1 LEEVEEALRGWRP
14 DNKEGY
20 PWMNHF
26 KAYVFRGAN
35 KSGLMTM
42 KPFSTLEKELRGLEK
57 LRDESSFRK
66 LLDHEDEQGRVK
78 DIFVRINEARVRFEV
93 RTTAFCSSVLSQC
106 HFYVACAECKSI
118 QGGV

>member
-14 DNKEGY
+14 DDKEGY

-26 KAYVFRGAN
+26 KMYVFHGAN
-35 KSGLMTM
+35 KSGPMTI
-42 KPFSTLEKELRGLEK
+42 KLFSTLKEELRGLEK
-57 LRDESSFRK
+57 VSDESNLRK
-66 LLDHEDEQGRVK
+66 FLDHQDEQGRIK
-78 DIFVRINEARVRFEV
+78 NIFVRINEARVRFEV

-118 QGGV
+118 